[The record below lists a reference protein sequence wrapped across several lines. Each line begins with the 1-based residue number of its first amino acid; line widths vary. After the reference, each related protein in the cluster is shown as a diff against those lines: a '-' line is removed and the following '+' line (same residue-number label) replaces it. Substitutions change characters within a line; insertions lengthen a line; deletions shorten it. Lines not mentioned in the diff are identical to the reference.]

1 MVVIDGHN
9 RHQICTEH
17 NIPYQMLVFQFD
29 DLLEAKQWAL
39 DTQKNRRNLTAWEL
53 GNIALKLKSDIEA
66 KARANQSAAGGNK
79 VSAPLSANSP
89 KAINSPVDTRKK
101 LAQSVG
107 IGEQTMGRIMQID
120 EHAPEAAKEALNKKA
135 LSIN

>member
-1 MVVIDGHN
+1 MQEDILANGCYSPIIVNQDMVVIDGHN

-53 GNIALKLKSDIEA
+53 GNIA
-66 KARANQSAAGGNK
+66 
-79 VSAPLSANSP
+79 
-89 KAINSPVDTRKK
+89 
-101 LAQSVG
+101 
-107 IGEQTMGRIMQID
+107 
-120 EHAPEAAKEALNKKA
+120 PEAEVGY
-135 LSIN
+135 